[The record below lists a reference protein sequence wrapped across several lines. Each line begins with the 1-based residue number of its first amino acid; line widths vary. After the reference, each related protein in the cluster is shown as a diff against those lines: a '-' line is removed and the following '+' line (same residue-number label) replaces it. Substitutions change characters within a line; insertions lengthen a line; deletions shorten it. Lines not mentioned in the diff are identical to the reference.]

1 VLDDLGLIRQ
11 YKKDGTDFSL
21 FKPEPAMLMNGNSEL
36 DGNSAEF
43 DGSNTY
49 RGVNPATGAVIY
61 YQLPELKER
70 KISRSILKMRRET
83 WFVRSLRNV
92 TLLISAMMV
101 RLRQTPHYRNQ
112 KDLIV
117 SFGIYVIQP

>member
-1 VLDDLGLIRQ
+1 MMELIFLCSSPSQ
-11 YKKDGTDFSL
+11 
-21 FKPEPAMLMNGNSEL
+21 PCLMNGNSEL

-61 YQLPELKER
+61 YQLPELKE
-70 KISRSILKMRRET
+70 KENITLDIKDAQGNL
-83 WFVRSLRNV
+83 VRSFTSQRDS
-92 TLLISAMMV
+92 TAISVMMV

-117 SFGIYVIQP
+117 SFGIYGIQP